1 MKAPRTVGPLCGQ
14 GPSVVQRIWTL
25 RTAQAC
31 AALCFL
37 ACGPQYPK
45 GIALCTRE
53 PRYASLSPTG
63 INVNS
68 VCIDSSAIA
77 NFSGSAALTQA
88 IADAGL
94 HVSTGTEQCDW
105 RVTLAFTAPTDL
117 DRAALGVWN
126 AGGEQEERFAAV
138 STLAQGMPTT
148 TIYTQSAR
156 GAIYGGRA
164 ALATLTTGT
173 DSASTNLFQSGT
185 VVDYPGFTLRGVVE
199 SLYHKTYSLA
209 ELQGTL
215 QVMSCLRENT
225 YIYASKDDLYT
236 HYQWAALYP
245 ADTAARLQKSA
256 QAAADSSIDFV
267 WAVSPGW
274 WGGAAFIQAS
284 ICYSCDADF
293 ARLIAKTE
301 SIRALGITRFAL
313 FLDDLASG
321 LPYLEDQTQ
330 FTSLSQAHAFLI
342 NRWDDYLKSTGA
354 SQHLI
359 VVGAKYTSDDTNQ
372 LAGTG
377 WLAYN
382 EDLGA
387 RIHPGISMIWTGPQV
402 FAPTVQA
409 ADLLPIDQ
417 IYSQQIPQK
426 VYLWNNWPK
435 IVTAL
440 DGRAA
445 DLPTAASGFISCPV
459 LNEFNKL
466 PVSDF
471 WKILG
476 TSGDYAWRPDT
487 YVPENSMARWSAL
500 LPRLAQ

>member
-1 MKAPRTVGPLCGQ
+1 MPK
-14 GPSVVQRIWTL
+14 IWTL
-25 RTAQAC
+25 R
-31 AALCFL
+31 AALTCSASCLL

-53 PRYASLSPTG
+53 PRYSSLSPTG
-63 INVNS
+63 ITVKR

-77 NFSGSAALTQA
+77 NFSGSVALTQA
-88 IADAGL
+88 IADTGL
-94 HVSTGTEQCDW
+94 YVSTGTEQCDW
-105 RVTLAFTAPTDL
+105 QIRLAFTAPMEL
-117 DRAALGVWN
+117 DGAALGVWN

-164 ALATLTTGT
+164 ALATLATGT
-173 DSASTNLFQSGT
+173 DSASIYLFQSGT
-185 VVDYPGFTLRGVVE
+185 MVDYPSFTRRGVVE

-209 ELQGTL
+209 ELHGTL
-215 QVMSCLRENT
+215 DVMSCLRENT
-225 YIYASKDDLYT
+225 YIYASKDDPYT
-236 HYQWAALYP
+236 HYQWADLYP
-245 ADTAARLQKSA
+245 PDTAARLQQSA

-274 WGGAAFIQAS
+274 WGGADFIKDS

-293 ARLIAKTE
+293 ARLTAKTE

-313 FLDDLASG
+313 FLDDLAPDS
-321 LPYLEDQTQ
+321 PYLEDQNM

-342 NRWDDYLKSTGA
+342 NRWDDYLQSTGA
-354 SQHLI
+354 SQHLV
-359 VVGAKYTSDDTNQ
+359 VVGTKYTSDNTNQ

-377 WLAYN
+377 WWAYN
-382 EDLGA
+382 QDLGA
-387 RIHPGISMIWTGPQV
+387 RIHPGISLIWTGQQV

-409 ADLLPIDQ
+409 ADLLLIDQ
-417 IYSQQIPQK
+417 IYSQQVPQK
-426 VYLWNNWPK
+426 ITLWNNWPTM
-435 IVTAL
+435 VTAL

-445 DLPTAASGFISCPV
+445 DLPTAASGFLSCPV

-487 YVPENSMARWSAL
+487 YVPADSMARWSAL
-500 LPRLAQ
+500 LPRLVQ